1 VDPKD
6 LLKKEILMND
16 RITNLVDTFIEVE
29 LDNQEAFLLCKE
41 TLTRIGI
48 SSNKDKK
55 LYQSCHIL
63 HKKGKYYLVHFKE
76 LFTLDN
82 RASGLDEEDESRRNT
97 IAKLLHEW
105 GLCKIVGA
113 EYVGEDVETGKKIYR
128 FPQKMSVFCSLNK
141 IKIIPYADKVNWDL
155 VTKYTIGKKIV

>member
-1 VDPKD
+1 VVQRDHQEKA
-6 LLKKEILMND
+6 KVMND
-16 RITNLVDTFIEVE
+16 RNNNWVETFIEVE

-41 TLTRIGI
+41 TLTRVGI

-82 RASGLDEEDESRRNT
+82 RASGLDETDLSRRNT

-105 GLCKIVGA
+105 GLCNIVGA

-128 FPQKMSVFCSLNK
+128 YPEKMSVFCSLNK

-155 VTKYTIGKKIV
+155 ISKYTIGKKYN

>member
-128 FPQKMSVFCSLNK
+128 YPQKMSVFCSLNK
-141 IKIIPYADKVNWDL
+141 IKIIPYADKSNWDL

>member
-1 VDPKD
+1 MD
-6 LLKKEILMND
+6 LKGHPKKETLMNE
-16 RITNLVDTFIEVE
+16 RISNWVETFIEVN
-29 LDNQEAFLLCKE
+29 LDNQDAFLLCKE
-41 TLTRIGI
+41 TLTRVGI

-82 RASGLDEEDESRRNT
+82 RASGLDAEDTSRRNT

-105 GLCKIVGA
+105 GLFNIVGA
-113 EYVGEDVETGKKIYR
+113 EYVGEDVDTGKKVYR
-128 FPQKMSVFCSLNK
+128 YPDKMSVLCPLSK
-141 IKIIPYADKVNWDL
+141 IKIITYADKDNWDL
-155 VTKYTIGKKIV
+155 VTKYTIGKKIF

>member
-1 VDPKD
+1 
-6 LLKKEILMND
+6 MND

>member
-6 LLKKEILMND
+6 LLKKEIMMND
-16 RITNLVDTFIEVE
+16 RITNWVDTFIEVE

-63 HKKGKYYLVHFKE
+63 HKKGRYYLVHFKE

-128 FPQKMSVFCSLNK
+128 YPQKMSLFCPLNK
-141 IKIIPYADKVNWDL
+141 IKIIPYADKGNWDL

>member
-1 VDPKD
+1 
-6 LLKKEILMND
+6 MNE
-16 RITNLVDTFIEVE
+16 RINNWVDTFIEVE

-41 TLTRIGI
+41 TLTRVGI

-76 LFTLDN
+76 LFILDN
-82 RASGLDEEDESRRNT
+82 RASGLDNEDLSRRNT

-105 GLCKIVGA
+105 GLCKIVGT
-113 EYVGEDVETGKKIYR
+113 EYVGEDVETGKKIYKY
-128 FPQKMSVFCSLNK
+128 PQKMSVFCPLNK
-141 IKIIPYADKVNWDL
+141 IKIIPYADKGNWDL
-155 VTKYTIGKKIV
+155 VTKYTIGKKYN